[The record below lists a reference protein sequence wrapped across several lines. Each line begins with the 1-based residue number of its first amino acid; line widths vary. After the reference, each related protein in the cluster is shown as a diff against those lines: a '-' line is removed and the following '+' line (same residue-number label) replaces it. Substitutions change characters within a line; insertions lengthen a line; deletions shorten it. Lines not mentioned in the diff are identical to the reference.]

1 MIHFLSFFDVFD
13 LMLEKGRVS
22 FHWEIIFEM
31 QCEVCISVQGRVC
44 GKSILDGEV
53 AYGKFLWRKEA
64 GRMVMGMQN
73 EGMRR

>member
-13 LMLEKGRVS
+13 LMLEKGRER
-22 FHWEIIFEM
+22 FPWEIIFEM
-31 QCEVCISVQGRVC
+31 QCEIYISVQGRVT
-44 GKSILDGEV
+44 GKSTLDGEV

-64 GRMVMGMQN
+64 WRMVMGMQN